1 MTFDGLENSSES
13 SAEAGPGPNDHL
25 NLEQP
30 AFNSAQASA
39 TGPIFKIKERVID
52 MKQLEVLKK
61 RFPIRTIKFRARF
74 RKNKYP
80 KQIEIFSELKLAK
93 HWLEEQN
100 RNALLNIY
108 MSGLS
113 KRDQALFGGTR
124 PST

>member
-1 MTFDGLENSSES
+1 
-13 SAEAGPGPNDHL
+13 
-25 NLEQP
+25 
-30 AFNSAQASA
+30 
-39 TGPIFKIKERVID
+39 

-61 RFPIRTIKFRARF
+61 RFPIGIDLYILSDRTIKFHTRF
-74 RKNKYP
+74 RKNKYS